1 MLKEAILNNKSIVIT
16 LLIASIILGNVTI
29 GNYFETKELK
39 AKMLE
44 KSDEEVLI
52 TNIKLSKE
60 TIKDLES
67 LLKNTENK
75 IKTETKKETCLK
87 QQLDRLVE
95 WLEYNLT
102 YCENKDN
109 LSKFD
114 EGL

>member
-1 MLKEAILNNKSIVIT
+1 MLKEAILNNKWIVIT
-16 LLIASIILGNVTI
+16 SIIATILLASVTT
-29 GNYFETKELK
+29 GNYFEKQELK
-39 AKMLE
+39 AQMLE

-52 TNIKLSKE
+52 TNIKLSKQ
-60 TIKDLES
+60 TIQELEK
-67 LLKNTENK
+67 LLKSTDENIKSENK
-75 IKTETKKETCLK
+75 KSTCLK

-102 YCENKDN
+102 YCENTDN

>member
-1 MLKEAILNNKSIVIT
+1 MIKEAIMNNKALTGTIVVCLA
-16 LLIASIILGNVTI
+16 LLMSTNIW
-29 GNYFETKELK
+29 NYFEKQELK
-39 AKMLE
+39 AQMLE

-52 TNIKLSKE
+52 TNIKLSKQ
-60 TIKDLES
+60 TIQELEK
-67 LLKNTENK
+67 LLKSTDENIKSENK
-75 IKTETKKETCLK
+75 KSTCLK